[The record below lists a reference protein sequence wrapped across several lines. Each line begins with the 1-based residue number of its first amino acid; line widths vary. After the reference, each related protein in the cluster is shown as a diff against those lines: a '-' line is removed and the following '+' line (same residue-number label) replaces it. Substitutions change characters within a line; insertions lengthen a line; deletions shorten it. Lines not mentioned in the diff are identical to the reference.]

1 MARPRRADPLR
12 TGSGAGHSKQGTAR
26 PPRRLSPWIARWG
39 ADGRTLLELFVL
51 SNLAFL
57 TLDVYIAHAVND
69 FRDPLEWV
77 PVGFAAVG
85 SAALGVALVRRGPGP
100 AAGGSASRL
109 LGLAVGW
116 GAIATGV
123 GGLLLHLESRFFT
136 EVTLESLVYSAPFAA
151 PLAFTG
157 LGLLLLMN
165 RMVASESVEWSR
177 WVLLLALGGFVGN
190 FALSLADHAQNG
202 FFYAQE
208 WISVVA
214 SAFAVGFLMVATFG
228 RPRRRFLLACYGVMA
243 VQVLVG
249 LLGFW
254 FHLAARFRG
263 DGAVTAGWRYEVIFG
278 APVFAPLLFVDLAL
292 LAALGLWDL
301 RRKTE

>member
-1 MARPRRADPLR
+1 MTRLRRTDPRL
-12 TGSGAGHSKQGTAR
+12 R
-26 PPRRLSPWIARWG
+26 PPPWITRRIAER
-39 ADGRTLLELFVL
+39 RTLLELFVL

-69 FRDPLEWV
+69 FHDPLEWA
-77 PVGFAAVG
+77 PVAFAAAG
-85 SAALGVALVRRGPGP
+85 SAVLGLVLVLRGGG
-100 AAGGSASRL
+100 AATEGSAPRL

-123 GGLLLHLESRFFT
+123 GGLLLHLESRFFA

-151 PLAFTG
+151 PLAFAG

-165 RMVASESVEWSR
+165 RMVAPESVEWSR

-202 FFYAQE
+202 FFYPQE

-214 SAFAVGFLMVATFG
+214 SAFAVGFLAVATFG
-228 RPRRRFLLACYGVMA
+228 PARRRFLRVCHGVMA
-243 VQVLVG
+243 LQVLTG
-249 LLGFW
+249 LLGLW
-254 FHLAARFRG
+254 FHLAARFHG
-263 DGAVTAGWRYEVIFG
+263 EEAVTTGWRDEVIFG
-278 APVFAPLLFVDLAL
+278 APIFAPLLFADLAL

-301 RRKTE
+301 QRKTE